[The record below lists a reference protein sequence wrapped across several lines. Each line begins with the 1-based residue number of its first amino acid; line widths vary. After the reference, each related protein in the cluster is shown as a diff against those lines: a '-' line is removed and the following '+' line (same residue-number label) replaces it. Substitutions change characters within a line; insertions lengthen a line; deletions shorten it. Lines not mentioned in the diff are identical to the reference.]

1 MHLDLYNHYVF
12 HNLLDILMT
21 SYKNDILIQLKITWH
36 LFPKNFFLKPTN
48 VYKNIHQ
55 LTTCIYIH
63 FYHIFIFIYSLCIH
77 FHIRHSY
84 DKSTDWISYQ
94 MIYTSNQVFNPY
106 LTIMWY
112 LWLIKSLLCIK
123 TPILHMIILF
133 QYIQLYKDSLHVW
146 CSRPFFFNTIIQ
158 RLLTSYMWQTILVLS
173 TCAQLMSNFIHKNSF
188 AQI

>member
-1 MHLDLYNHYVF
+1 MY
-12 HNLLDILMT
+12 I
-21 SYKNDILIQLKITWH
+21 KIFINWLH
-36 LFPKNFFLKPTN
+36 
-48 VYKNIHQ
+48 VY
-55 LTTCIYIH
+55 IYI
-63 FYHIFIFIYSLCIH
+63 FITYLYLYTVCVSTFTWDIPN
-77 FHIRHSY
+77 
-84 DKSTDWISYQ
+84 DKSKDWISYQ

-133 QYIQLYKDSLHVW
+133 QYNYTKTPYMYDVADH
-146 CSRPFFFNTIIQ
+146 FFFNTIIQ